1 MCLREHPVG
10 LEFASPRAVQQE
22 QFRGDVDECIPENLL
37 GREEGV
43 VVVDEEL
50 VSEVDRRDAVRE
62 VRGEG
67 AGLVDVTLDFE
78 GLVVWLVHG

>member
-10 LEFASPRAVQQE
+10 LEFPSPCAVQQE
-22 QFRGDVDECIPENLL
+22 PSWDDVDQCIPQNLL

-50 VSEVDRRDAVRE
+50 VDEVDCRDAVGD
-62 VRGEG
+62 VCGEG
-67 AGLVDVTLDFE
+67 ARLVDVVLDFE
-78 GLVVWLVHG
+78 VFVVWVVHG